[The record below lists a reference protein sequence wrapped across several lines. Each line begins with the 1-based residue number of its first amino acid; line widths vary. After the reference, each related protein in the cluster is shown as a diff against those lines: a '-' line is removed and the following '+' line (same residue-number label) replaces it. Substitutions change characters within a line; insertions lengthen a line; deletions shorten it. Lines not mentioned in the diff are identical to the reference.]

1 MPGEEP
7 SHDAELSER
16 SDASL
21 SGIGVPRSQA
31 SSPAELSERFITL
44 LNGSHARLLAF
55 LRVMLGN
62 SADAE
67 DVLQRAS
74 LAIWRKF
81 AEYDPAQDFFSWASS
96 FAFYEAKNFQRMAA
110 RSKLHFDDELM
121 NRLAEER
128 APDLDHREARL
139 AAMDRCIGELDDSSR
154 ELVREFYLGRSEIGA
169 LAQRL
174 GRAPQTL
181 YNKLN
186 ILRRLLA
193 DCMKRR
199 MTQET

>member
-1 MPGEEP
+1 MPAEEP
-7 SHDAELSER
+7 SPS
-16 SDASL
+16 
-21 SGIGVPRSQA
+21 
-31 SSPAELSERFITL
+31 AELSERFITL
-44 LNGSHARLLAF
+44 LNGAHARLLAF

-81 AEYDPAQDFFSWASS
+81 AEFDPSQDFFAWASS
-96 FAFYEAKNFQRMAA
+96 FAFYEAKNFQRIAA
-110 RSKLHFDDELM
+110 RSRLHFDDELM

-128 APDLDHREARL
+128 VPDLDHREARL

-154 ELVREFYLGRSEIGA
+154 ELVREFYVGGAEISA

-186 ILRRLLA
+186 ILRRLLT

-199 MTQET
+199 MTQES

>member
-1 MPGEEP
+1 MPDAGEP
-7 SHDAELSER
+7 LST
-16 SDASL
+16 
-21 SGIGVPRSQA
+21 P
-31 SSPAELSERFITL
+31 ELSERFITL
-44 LNGSHARLLAF
+44 LNAAHARLLGF

-62 SADAE
+62 NADAE

-81 AEYDPAQDFFSWASS
+81 GEYDPAMDFFAWASS
-96 FAFYEAKNFQRMAA
+96 FAFYEAKNFQRIAA

-128 APDLDHREARL
+128 VPDLDHREARL
-139 AAMDRCIGELDDSSR
+139 AAMDRCIEDLDDSSR
-154 ELVREFYLGRSEIGA
+154 ELVREFYLGRAEISA
-169 LAQRL
+169 LAERL

-186 ILRRLLA
+186 ILRRLLG

-199 MTQET
+199 MAQEA